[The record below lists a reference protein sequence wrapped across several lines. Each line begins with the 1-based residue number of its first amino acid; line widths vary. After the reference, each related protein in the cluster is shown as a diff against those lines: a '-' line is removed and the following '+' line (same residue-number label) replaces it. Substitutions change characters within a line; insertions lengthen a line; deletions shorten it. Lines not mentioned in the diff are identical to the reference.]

1 MARDRIFADLQSDLE
16 AFVFDERV
24 TGVFADMVR
33 RSVPGYATAVAMSG
47 VLAGRFAQPGSNIY
61 DLGCSLGATTLAMH
75 KHLDKSDCAI
85 IGVDNSQAMID
96 AARQACMASDN
107 TGARIHFVCADIR
120 DEVIE
125 DASVVAINY
134 TLQFIP
140 PAERDALVARIY
152 SGMRPGGVLILSEKV
167 IDKDPQVSERMT
179 SLYLDFK
186 RANGYSELEISQKRT
201 ALEKVLVPETEEQHR
216 QRLGQSGFID
226 ITRWFQCL
234 NFSSW
239 IACKPH

>member
-107 TGARIHFVCADIR
+107 TGAGIHFVCADIR

-140 PAERDALVARIY
+140 AAERDVLVARIY

>member
-107 TGARIHFVCADIR
+107 TGAGIHFVCADIR

-167 IDKDPQVSERMT
+167 VDKDPQVSERMT

-201 ALEKVLVPETEEQHR
+201 ALEKVLVPETEEEHR

>member
-107 TGARIHFVCADIR
+107 TGAGIHFVCADIR

-167 IDKDPQVSERMT
+167 VDKDPQVSERMT
-179 SLYLDFK
+179 SLYLEFK
-186 RANGYSELEISQKRT
+186 RATGYSELEISQKRT